1 MSTYRT
7 DLSYWTGSN
16 WCWIEGNNILFL
28 CILFSHC
35 SSGCKNK
42 RQFNL
47 MKTNILVRQ
56 KRRTENQMIPIKNVF
71 DSQSTLTEISER
83 METLSIDVLTTNCI
97 SSTNSNAD
105 GLSVRQTAQTQ
116 CNLFSPIQL
125 WWNAKSFHSIKWAFH
140 WQLSF
145 DDGLCY
151 FSNILTKKKILM
163 RANFNFR
170 AQMCHVLWYSEYI
183 FNQWK

>member
-1 MSTYRT
+1 
-7 DLSYWTGSN
+7 
-16 WCWIEGNNILFL
+16 
-28 CILFSHC
+28 
-35 SSGCKNK
+35 
-42 RQFNL
+42 

-125 WWNAKSFHSIKWAFH
+125 W
-140 WQLSF
+140 
-145 DDGLCY
+145 
-151 FSNILTKKKILM
+151 
-163 RANFNFR
+163 
-170 AQMCHVLWYSEYI
+170 
-183 FNQWK
+183 